1 MRKPNVKAIE
11 DCIKTVILEM
21 YKAFKGSEEVPEY
34 ATVERS
40 IRKQYSIIRLWKQEP
55 ILINGY
61 WFGDEL
67 SRVSYEL
74 DMNNRAAMQLWKI
87 ANLSL
92 R

>member
-34 ATVERS
+34 ATVERLN
-40 IRKQYSIIRLWKQEP
+40 RKQCSIRLWKQEP

-87 ANLSL
+87 ANLSP